1 MKCRNIAE
9 KILNIDLGNVIVNF
23 TQHEIDFVENVNSG
37 DYTKICKHLRS
48 DYFNTSF
55 VSIISI
61 IKKYKENHHIN
72 TMFFKIN
79 EYMETQV
86 DILGNTYILDTYPLL
101 VHTSP
106 TIDIRLGTM
115 IWLSELQKQYDVNML
130 YVLDF
135 IGENGVETTIKY
147 KAIII

>member
-86 DILGNTYILDTYPLL
+86 DILGNTYILDAYPTLTHKT
-101 VHTSP
+101 HT
-106 TIDIRLGTM
+106 TVIQLEIM
-115 IWLSELQKQYDVNML
+115 AWLSELQKQYDVNML
-130 YVLDF
+130 YVLEF
-135 IGENGVETTIKY
+135 VGENGIETTIKY
-147 KAIII
+147 KEIII